1 MTWWEDLNLGRRS
14 FIPVEKQI
22 HQAVEREQRKF
33 CPFLSND
40 GDRSQTVLLPVC
52 SHLLV
57 VVLAVHAFL
66 LKDVEAKEMACHL
79 HKEMD
84 RLKRGHFFVIY
95 CSWRCL
101 RFILPFGLIPLSG

>member
-40 GDRSQTVLLPVC
+40 GDRSQTVLLPV
-52 SHLLV
+52 LLSSYGGR
-57 VVLAVHAFL
+57 F
-66 LKDVEAKEMACHL
+66 DSSS
-79 HKEMD
+79 
-84 RLKRGHFFVIY
+84 FFAE
-95 CSWRCL
+95 RC
-101 RFILPFGLIPLSG
+101 